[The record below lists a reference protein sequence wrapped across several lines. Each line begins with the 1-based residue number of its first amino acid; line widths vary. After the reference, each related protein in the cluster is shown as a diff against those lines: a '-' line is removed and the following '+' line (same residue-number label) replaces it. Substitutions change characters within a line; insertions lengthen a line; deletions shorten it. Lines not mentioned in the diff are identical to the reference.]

1 MKTVYEQIRRYGQVR
16 RGTIGIDALTI
27 TPRLADALDLG
38 RLCGVLVEDVY
49 PNSPA
54 DRANIQ
60 VGDIILSLDGK
71 PMENARQ
78 FDVSVYFKPLLEPV
92 EIRLLRDG
100 QELAVNPIVQEIPAS
115 VIRFSDLI
123 DVESNLVDEL
133 SVVALDI
140 DASVKRNLPPL
151 RKHGG
156 VLVAALPGNATGAQ
170 SLFKAGDI
178 IYAINGTVVTS
189 IEGLRSAMAAIPK
202 GKIRVAEIQRRGRL
216 KFLLIDEQDD
226 RGLEPI
232 AASDTLRTSPLICAY

>member
-1 MKTVYEQIRRYGQVR
+1 M
-16 RGTIGIDALTI
+16 
-27 TPRLADALDLG
+27 
-38 RLCGVLVEDVY
+38 
-49 PNSPA
+49 
-54 DRANIQ
+54 
-60 VGDIILSLDGK
+60 
-71 PMENARQ
+71 
-78 FDVSVYFKPLLEPV
+78 
-92 EIRLLRDG
+92 
-100 QELAVNPIVQEIPAS
+100 
-115 VIRFSDLI
+115 
-123 DVESNLVDEL
+123 DEL

-189 IEGLRSAMAAIPK
+189 IEGLRSATAAIPK